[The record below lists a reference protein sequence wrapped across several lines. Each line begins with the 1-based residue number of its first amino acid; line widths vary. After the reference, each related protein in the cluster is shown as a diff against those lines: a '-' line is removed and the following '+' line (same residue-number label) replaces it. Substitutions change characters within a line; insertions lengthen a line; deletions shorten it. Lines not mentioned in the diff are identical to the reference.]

1 MTSLHTG
8 GPNQDQVAYW
18 NSEAGDLWVNVQTR
32 FDRLFAGI
40 TSAILDA
47 ANPAEGETVLDIGA
61 GAGDLSLALTA
72 RAAAA
77 RVVALDVSEPLLHH
91 AQSRFKAA
99 GTTVAET
106 LLADAATHSFEAA
119 TFDLAV
125 SRFGVMFFADPPQG
139 FANIRTAM
147 APGGRLAFACWA
159 PLSANPWFSMPR
171 EVAVAVLGDPDA
183 NAPPSPPFAP
193 GPFQL
198 SDADAL
204 RGVLEQAGFS
214 QIKIDTRTIPLLTGG
229 TLEDAVDLVT
239 TVGPASRIMSE
250 QAGTADDLAAIRD
263 RLSERMRE
271 YVTDGGVAVPAL
283 IHIVTA
289 RA

>member
-1 MTSLHTG
+1 MTSLQTG

-18 NSEAGDLWVNVQTR
+18 NSDAGDLWVNVQPR

-40 TSAILDA
+40 TAAILDA
-47 ANPAEGETVLDIGA
+47 ANPAAGETILDIGA
-61 GAGDLSLALTA
+61 GAGDLSLALTE

-77 RVVALDVSEPLLHH
+77 RVVALDVSEPLLRH
-91 AQSRFKAA
+91 AQSRFQDD
-99 GTTVAET
+99 GTKNVET
-106 LLADAATHSFEAA
+106 LLADAATHPFEPAR
-119 TFDLAV
+119 FDLAV

-139 FANIRTAM
+139 FANIRNAM
-147 APGGRLAFACWA
+147 APGARLAFACWA

-171 EVAVAVLGDPDA
+171 EAAVAVLGDPDA
-183 NAPPSPPFAP
+183 NAPPPTPFAP

-198 SDADAL
+198 SDAAML
-204 RGVLEQAGFS
+204 RNVLETAVFA
-214 QIKIDTRTIPLLTGG
+214 QINIDTRTIPLFNPGA
-229 TLEDAVDLVT
+229 LEDAVDLVT
-239 TVGPASRIMSE
+239 TVGPAGRIMRE
-250 QAGTADDLAAIRD
+250 QSGTAEDLAAIRD
-263 RLSERMRE
+263 RLSERMSQ